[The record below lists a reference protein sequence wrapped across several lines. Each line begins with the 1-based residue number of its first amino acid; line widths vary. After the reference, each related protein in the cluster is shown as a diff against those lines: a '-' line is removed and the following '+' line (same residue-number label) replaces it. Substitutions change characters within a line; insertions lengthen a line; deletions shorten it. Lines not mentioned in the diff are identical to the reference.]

1 MPKRREDR
9 WTIRRLRE
17 IWDYD
22 PAAGKF
28 IRKEKSRGGA
38 KPSVSGETGAVTLN
52 GYRILSIDGVH
63 YFAHRLAWAYV
74 HDEWPDRFVEHLN
87 GDRLDNRIENLRL
100 KWSPRDK
107 SGKVVLTQER
117 LKEVLDYLPDTGD
130 FVWKVRSTKADIGDI
145 AGSVGPLGYRIMSVD
160 GYRCL
165 AHRLAWFY
173 VHGEWPKKHVDHING
188 IKDDNRIVNLRDVS
202 VSENAHNTKK
212 LRWSNTTG
220 FPGVTAKRSKF
231 MARITVKNRIIH
243 IGIFHTIAQA
253 RIARLLAEKEH
264 FGRFMTWN
272 ADRDSVLPVGDQ
284 FIAVGMKDNRLY
296 LIETGGG
303 SSIEVTDV
311 REFQVIPV
319 NDEGAVIQ

>member
-1 MPKRREDR
+1 MAKRREDR

-22 PAAGKF
+22 PIVGKF
-28 IRKEKSRGGA
+28 IRKEKQRGGA
-38 KPSVSGETGAVTLN
+38 KLSVTGEVGAVMMN
-52 GYRILSIDGVH
+52 GYRVISVDGVH
-63 YFAHRLAWAYV
+63 YLAHRLAWAYV
-74 HDEWPDRFVEHLN
+74 HDEWPARFVEHIN

-100 KWSPRDK
+100 KWSPKDK
-107 SGKVVLTQER
+107 DGKVVLTQER
-117 LKEVLDYLPDTGD
+117 LKEVLDYQPETGD
-130 FVWKVRSTKADIGDI
+130 FTWKVRSTKADIGDI

-173 VHGEWPKKHVDHING
+173 VHDAWPKKHIDHING
-188 IKDDNRIVNLRDVS
+188 DKDDNRIANLRDVS
-202 VSENAHNTKK
+202 MSENAHNTKK

-231 MARITVKNRIIH
+231 LARITVRNRIIH
-243 IGIFHTIAQA
+243 LGIFHTIAEA

-264 FGRFMTWN
+264 FGRFMTW
-272 ADRDSVLPVGDQ
+272 DSERDSVLPVGIQ
-284 FIAVGMKDNRLY
+284 FMSVGVDGGHLY
-296 LIETGGG
+296 LLGQGYGPIE
-303 SSIEVTDV
+303 ITDV
-311 REFQVIPV
+311 RDIQMIPV